1 MPERIPPQDLVTPIG
16 SKPLPFPTVIDP
28 EAPPPRTSR
37 HVPNSIATMRRRL
50 IIALVCIL
58 YDAHAAP
65 RLSAKART
73 VSIYDAERLA
83 LMVRDT
89 RIVVIKLIALVAN
102 LFAIEA
108 GRQFKEWPLK
118 RLHHD
123 LQSIALA
130 KRGNWNLI
138 TLTFD
143 SKSEAVAEPAFRGE
157 QI

>member
-1 MPERIPPQDLVTPIG
+1 M
-16 SKPLPFPTVIDP
+16 
-28 EAPPPRTSR
+28 
-37 HVPNSIATMRRRL
+37 
-50 IIALVCIL
+50 VC
-58 YDAHAAP
+58 
-65 RLSAKART
+65 
-73 VSIYDAERLA
+73 
-83 LMVRDT
+83 DT

-108 GRQFKEWPLK
+108 GRQFKEKPLK
-118 RLHHD
+118 RLHHA

-138 TLTFD
+138 KLTFD